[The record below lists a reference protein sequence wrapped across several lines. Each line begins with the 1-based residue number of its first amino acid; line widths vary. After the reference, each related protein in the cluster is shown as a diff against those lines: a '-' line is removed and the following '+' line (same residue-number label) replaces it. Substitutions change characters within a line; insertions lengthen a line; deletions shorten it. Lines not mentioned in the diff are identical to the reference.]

1 MALPKLET
9 PTYIMNVP
17 STGEEI
23 KYRPFLV
30 KEEKILLLAM
40 QETDSSATH
49 HAVLSLVEACTFGSV
64 GKNNDPMFDIEY
76 TFIKIRQKSISET
89 VEVKLLCPDDGE
101 TYVDAVINLDDVMIT
116 MEDNHSTTCNLGK
129 DAKGNEVVMDLSY
142 PSVDSTLK
150 ASNLDNSV
158 EQIFYIIK
166 SCVKSI
172 QFGDDIYNS
181 VDITPKELDE
191 FIDNL
196 TQEQFKTLQEFF
208 DTMPKLTHDIE
219 VKNPK
224 TGVTS
229 NVHMEGLS
237 DFLS

>member
-1 MALPKLET
+1 
-9 PTYIMNVP
+9 
-17 STGEEI
+17 
-23 KYRPFLV
+23 
-30 KEEKILLLAM
+30 
-40 QETDSSATH
+40 
-49 HAVLSLVEACTFGSV
+49 
-64 GKNNDPMFDIEY
+64 
-76 TFIKIRQKSISET
+76 
-89 VEVKLLCPDDGE
+89 
-101 TYVDAVINLDDVMIT
+101 
-116 MEDNHSTTCNLGK
+116 
-129 DAKGNEVVMDLSY
+129 MDLSY

-196 TQEQFKTLQEFF
+196 TQEQFKTFQEFF

-229 NVHMEGLS
+229 EVHMEGLS